1 MIPHIGAR
9 EHTVG
14 IFPKGYLVRIADV
27 DGKVLL
33 ITIRFI
39 YQGDKRHANNA
50 YFDSD
55 AGSS

>member
-1 MIPHIGAR
+1 M
-9 EHTVG
+9 G
-14 IFPKGYLVRIADV
+14 IFSKGYLVRIADV

-33 ITIRFI
+33 IMIRFI
-39 YQGDKRHANNA
+39 YQGDKRHVNNA

>member
-1 MIPHIGAR
+1 M
-9 EHTVG
+9 
-14 IFPKGYLVRIADV
+14 

-33 ITIRFI
+33 ITTRFI